1 MADIAALVQGFGG
14 VAHKQQLVR
23 RGARDCELT
32 RAVRAGE
39 VYRIRQGWYTTRA
52 DDDPAVRA
60 IRVGGR
66 LTGISAIVAAGGW
79 ALGKFPLHVAVPR
92 NASRLRHPGDR
103 TRRLYLQSRNVVV
116 HWVPTDTTDRGSTTS
131 VSLRDALARVVLDEQ
146 LEVSV
151 AALDWAR
158 RSGEI
163 DAAEF
168 DTLIQM
174 LPQYKRSIRLW
185 VAPECESLPESLTRT
200 RLRLC
205 GHKVTPQVLTGSRQ
219 RIDMVVDDCVAI
231 ETDGEEFHLTRFNE
245 DRRKDITITIDGY
258 HVLRPSARIVFY
270 EWPRFYKAVQA
281 ALEARQSAGH
291 RDGVRSGP
299 RRGVPMR
306 PPPRRGHRGRAQL
319 QVASASR

>member
-1 MADIAALVQGFGG
+1 MVDIAALVHGFGG

-23 RGARDCELT
+23 HGARDWELT

-39 VYRIRQGWYTTRA
+39 VIRIRQGWYSTLA
-52 DDDPAVRA
+52 DDDPGVRA

-92 NASRLRHPGDR
+92 NASRLRNPGDR
-103 TRRLYLQSRNVVV
+103 ARRLYLKSRGVVV
-116 HWVPTDTTDRGSTTS
+116 HWVPIDSTDRGSTTS
-131 VSLRDALARVVLDEQ
+131 VPLKEALARVVLDEE

-151 AALDWAR
+151 AALDWAL

-163 DAAEF
+163 DATAF
-168 DTLIQM
+168 DTLMQM
-174 LPQYKRSIRLW
+174 LPRYKRSIRLW
-185 VAPECESLPESLTRT
+185 VAPECDSLPESLTRT

-205 GHKVTPQVLTGSRQ
+205 GHQVTPQVPTGSRE

-231 ETDGEEFHLTRFNE
+231 ETDGEEFHLTRFDE

-258 HVLRPSARIVFY
+258 HVLRPSARMIFN
-270 EWPRFYKAVQA
+270 EWPRFYRAVMA
-281 ALEARQSAGH
+281 ALEARKSMGH
-291 RDGVRSGP
+291 RDGVRSLRPGS
-299 RRGVPMR
+299 VPMR
-306 PPPRRGHRGRAQL
+306 PPPQRGHRGKARSL
-319 QVASASR
+319 VVSVSR

>member
-1 MADIAALVQGFGG
+1 MTDIAALVQGFGG

-23 RGARDCELT
+23 HGARDCELT

-39 VYRIRQGWYTTRA
+39 VIRIRQGWYSTRA
-52 DDDPAVRA
+52 EDDPGVRA
-60 IRVGGR
+60 VRVGGR

-92 NASRLRHPGDR
+92 NASRLRNPSDR
-103 TRRLYLQSRNVVV
+103 ARRLYLQSRGVVV
-116 HWVPTDTTDRGSTTS
+116 HWVPTETTERGSATS
-131 VSLRDALARVVLDEQ
+131 VSLKDALVRVVLDEK
-146 LEVSV
+146 LEVAV
-151 AALDWAR
+151 AALDWALR
-158 RSGEI
+158 TGEI
-163 DAAEF
+163 DATDF
-168 DTLIQM
+168 DTLLQM
-174 LPQYKRSIRLW
+174 LPQYKRTIRLW
-185 VAPECESLPESLTRT
+185 VAPECDSLPESLTRT

-205 GHKVTPQVLTGSRQ
+205 GHQVTPQVPTGSRE

>member
-1 MADIAALVQGFGG
+1 MTDIAALVQGFGG

-39 VYRIRQGWYTTRA
+39 VVRIRQGWYSTRA
-52 DDDPAVRA
+52 DDDPGVRA

-79 ALGKFPLHVAVPR
+79 VLGKFPLHVAVPR
-92 NASRLRHPGDR
+92 NASRLRNPGDR
-103 TRRLYLQSRNVVV
+103 TRRLYLNGESVVV
-116 HWVPTDTTDRGSTTS
+116 HWVPTDTAGSGSTTS
-131 VSLRDALARVVLDEQ
+131 VSLREALARVVLDEE

-151 AALDWAR
+151 AALDWALR
-158 RSGEI
+158 TGEI
-163 DAAEF
+163 DATDF
-168 DTLIQM
+168 DTLLQM
-174 LPQYKRSIRLW
+174 LPQYKRTIRLW
-185 VAPECESLPESLTRT
+185 VAPECDSLPESLTRT

-205 GHKVTPQVLTGSRQ
+205 GHQVTPQVPTGSRE

>member
-23 RGARDCELT
+23 HGARDRELT

-52 DDDPAVRA
+52 DDDPGVRA

-79 ALGKFPLHVAVPR
+79 VLGKYPLHVAVPR

-103 TRRLYLQSRNVVV
+103 TRRLYLQSQNVVV
-116 HWVPTDTTDRGSTTS
+116 HWVETDPSDRGSTTS
-131 VSLRDALARVVLDEQ
+131 VSLRDALARVVLDEE

-151 AALDWAR
+151 AALDWAL

-163 DAAEF
+163 DATDFE
-168 DTLIQM
+168 TLLQM
-174 LPQYKRSIRLW
+174 LPQYKRTIRLW
-185 VAPECESLPESLTRT
+185 VAPECDSLPESLTRT

-205 GHKVTPQVLTGSRQ
+205 GHQVTPQVPTGSRQ

-270 EWPRFYKAVQA
+270 EWPRFYRAVKA
-281 ALEARQSAGH
+281 ALEARKSAGN

-299 RRGVPMR
+299 RSSAPMR
-306 PPPRRGHRGRAQL
+306 PPPRRGHRGRAQS
-319 QVASASR
+319 QVAAVSR